1 MRARQ
6 LLVEAEAHWNE
17 DNFEPAIATYETA
30 LALVNC
36 SSDVCVSL
44 EEHEHLQA
52 HANLGS
58 AHMSR
63 AHAGAQPEALG
74 TELEEMIASERHW
87 VIPHA
92 ARPSATS
99 AFFLKLLRADI
110 QMAHAALRHDA
121 GGKASSATPAAP
133 PALRVEPVQRRAAAN
148 ISVAEF
154 LAEYATPR
162 VPVVLTGLALPT
174 AEAFARSL
182 GPFAGARVPL
192 RQHDATLRQWA
203 ALSGQ
208 VASVSLLDAVEA
220 IDRVGNSGAVPAVFD
235 WGLPPGFQFST
246 PVYFRGDL
254 LAKHRW
260 RLAANNGAAN
270 ASDAAAPAAL
280 IDRWPSLFAQPAGA
294 RCGLHVDAHGTHFWQ
309 AVVRGRKQWRI
320 FPQSETARLYPH
332 PPNRAWFGVPDA
344 FAPDFATF
352 PALAGARVL
361 ETELGEGELIF
372 VPADSPHQVPERACE
387 RERKFLV
394 RITHTASQRP
404 RNPQQPP

>member
-1 MRARQ
+1 MARVIYWGVVAAIATRAPASSEVEEVMRARQ

-121 GGKASSATPAAP
+121 GGKASSATLAAP

-154 LAEYATPR
+154 LAEYELRAE
-162 VPVVLTGLALPT
+162 LWDLDDESLDALI
-174 AEAFARSL
+174 AR
-182 GPFAGARVPL
+182 L
-192 RQHDATLRQWA
+192 RQQ
-203 ALSGQ
+203 
-208 VASVSLLDAVEA
+208 
-220 IDRVGNSGAVPAVFD
+220 
-235 WGLPPGFQFST
+235 
-246 PVYFRGDL
+246 
-254 LAKHRW
+254 
-260 RLAANNGAAN
+260 
-270 ASDAAAPAAL
+270 
-280 IDRWPSLFAQPAGA
+280 
-294 RCGLHVDAHGTHFWQ
+294 
-309 AVVRGRKQWRI
+309 
-320 FPQSETARLYPH
+320 
-332 PPNRAWFGVPDA
+332 
-344 FAPDFATF
+344 
-352 PALAGARVL
+352 
-361 ETELGEGELIF
+361 
-372 VPADSPHQVPERACE
+372 
-387 RERKFLV
+387 
-394 RITHTASQRP
+394 
-404 RNPQQPP
+404 